1 MSAGK
6 QFRIS
11 KASYSEAMAWLEEA
25 LEAPKVSRKEMLIAE
40 FLLEENFLRMAAASG
55 KPESFSAEISL
66 HKRLGDVNL
75 LLIAKGEPH
84 NPIVELDENSDDEN
98 ERYVLASLKAYR
110 QKMSYVRRQGCN
122 IVSIQVHESSN
133 KQMYHM
139 LLGMAGGI
147 LLGLVLKSFLGAEAL
162 GWIEHNIFSSVE
174 TLFMSVLQM
183 MIAPMIFLSVVSGI
197 LSISNAAD
205 VGRMGGKMMVIS
217 VAKLV
222 FALGIAALLGSWLGA
237 TPELVETAEMG
248 TVEASTPS
256 LRDLLLGIVPKN
268 VVTPFASNNLLQI
281 LFISC
286 FFGLLLVKSGERLAW
301 MKETIAS
308 LYRLAMD
315 AIGVIMPFMPLVVA
329 ASMAKLMMSV
339 EISAL
344 LVYVWFIGA
353 IFLGC
358 FLMLLVSGLF
368 VAVIGRISPV
378 AFLKKTASYSL
389 LPFNIRSSNA
399 CIPQTLEFCAAKLGI
414 DEKLAMFAIPVGIQ
428 FNMIGGGMYAMTAA
442 ILMRLT
448 LGLPFNMEFL
458 LSFFFAAL
466 LVTFTFPCVP
476 GSTVLALA
484 SIFEMAGVPAGAI
497 TLFIGID
504 PLVAGIRAVGNTASN
519 VTTSFLLARLEG
531 KVQEDVYYAE

>member
-1 MSAGK
+1 MSASK
-6 QFRIS
+6 RFRIS
-11 KASYSEAMAWLEEA
+11 KASYPEAVEWLEEA
-25 LEAPKVSRKEMLIAE
+25 LEAKKVSQQEMMTAE
-40 FLLEENFLRMAAASG
+40 FLLEENFLRLAAASG
-55 KPESFSAEISL
+55 NLEGFAAEISL
-66 HKRLGDVNL
+66 QKRLGDVNL
-75 LLIAKGEPH
+75 LLTAKGEPH
-84 NPIVELDENSDDEN
+84 NPVIELDENSDDEE
-98 ERYVLASLKAYR
+98 ERYVLASLKAHR

-122 IVSIQVHESSN
+122 IVSIQVHESTN

-139 LLGMAGGI
+139 LICMAGGI
-147 LLGLVLKSFLGAEAL
+147 ILGLALKSCLWTEAL

-174 TLFMSVLQM
+174 SLFMSVLQM

-217 VAKLV
+217 VVKLV
-222 FALGIAALLGSWLGA
+222 FALGIAAMLGSCLGA
-237 TPELVETAEMG
+237 TTELIGSAEMG
-248 TVEASTPS
+248 NVEASPLS
-256 LRDLLLGIVPKN
+256 FRDLLLGIVPKN
-268 VVTPFASNNLLQI
+268 VVAPFVSNNLLQI

-308 LYRLAMD
+308 FYRLVMDAMD
-315 AIGVIMPFMPLVVA
+315 VIMPFLPLVVA

-358 FLMLLVSGLF
+358 FLMLLVSGLI

-378 AFLKKTASYSL
+378 AFLKKTVSYSL
-389 LPFNIRSSNA
+389 LPFSIRSTNA
-399 CIPQTLEFCAAKLGI
+399 CIPQTLEFCAKKLGI
-414 DEKLAMFAIPVGIQ
+414 DEKLAMFSIPVGIQ

-442 ILMRLT
+442 IMMRLT
-448 LGLPFNMEFL
+448 LGLPLDMEFL
-458 LSFFFAAL
+458 LSFLWAAL

-476 GSTVLALA
+476 GTTVLALA

-497 TLFIGID
+497 TLFMGID
-504 PLVAGIRAVGNTASN
+504 PLVAGIRAVGNTASDI
-519 VTTSFLLARLEG
+519 TTSFLLARLEG
-531 KVQEDVYYAE
+531 KVKEDVYYAE